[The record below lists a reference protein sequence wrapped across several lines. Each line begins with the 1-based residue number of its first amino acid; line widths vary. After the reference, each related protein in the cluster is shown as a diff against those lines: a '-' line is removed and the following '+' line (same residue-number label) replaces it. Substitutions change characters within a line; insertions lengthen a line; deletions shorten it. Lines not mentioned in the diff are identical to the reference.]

1 MILLTIQ
8 FTVLQSSIFETW
20 PALYSGSIN
29 LLENNTL
36 LDMHKKRVQS
46 HCYAV
51 NCLNGRLW

>member
-8 FTVLQSSIFETW
+8 FTVLQSSILETW

-36 LDMHKKRVQS
+36 LDMHEFKAIAILSIAYECFVI
-46 HCYAV
+46 
-51 NCLNGRLW
+51 